1 MKKFFIIAVILVM
14 AANVYYSLTYK
25 GDIRT
30 PYYEFKTRIGT
41 APLKTYRDTDFGYT
55 ISYPCMFQQED
66 KQGDEYLGHA
76 RFVYSD
82 SVNIILESY
91 VTPNYSPNLQACAD
105 SLAENL
111 HCDRTMISKK
121 KAGKSS
127 SKASSSTQSP
137 QQDSAFLLSGPVY
150 ENDVRVD
157 GYSHYDKFIKSGKML
172 FVYSLT
178 YPDSYKPAM
187 PRLFHLIEDWKVLG
201 AF

>member
-41 APLKTYRDTDFGYT
+41 APLKTYRDTDFGYP

-82 SVNIILESY
+82 SANIILESY

-105 SLAENL
+105 SLAEKL
-111 HCDRTMISKK
+111 HSDRIMISNK
-121 KAGKSS
+121 KAGKESS
-127 SKASSSTQSP
+127 SKQASL
-137 QQDSAFLLSGPVY
+137 QDSAFLLAGPVY
-150 ENDVRVD
+150 ENGVRID

-187 PRLFHLIEDWKVLG
+187 PRLFHLIENWKVLG
-201 AF
+201 AY

>member
-1 MKKFFIIAVILVM
+1 MKKFIILV
-14 AANVYYSLTYK
+14 ALLIVACNLYYYLTNK

-55 ISYPCMFQQED
+55 LSYPCMFQQED

-82 SVNIILESY
+82 HVNIILESY
-91 VTPNYSPNLQACAD
+91 VTPNHSTNLQACAD
-105 SLAENL
+105 SLAKKL
-111 HCDRTMISKK
+111 HSDRIIVSNQK
-121 KAGKSS
+121 GSKSS
-127 SKASSSTQSP
+127 ANQSQ
-137 QQDSAFLLSGPVY
+137 QQDSSFLLSGPVY
-150 ENDVRVD
+150 ENDVRID

-178 YPDSYKPAM
+178 YPDSYKLAM
-187 PRLFHLIEDWKVLG
+187 SRLFHLIENWKVLG
-201 AF
+201 AD

>member
-1 MKKFFIIAVILVM
+1 MKKFFIIAVILVI

-41 APLKTYRDTDFGYT
+41 APLNTYRDTDFGYT
-55 ISYPCMFQQED
+55 ISYPCMFLQED
-66 KQGDEYLGHA
+66 KQGDEYSGHA

-82 SVNIILESY
+82 STNIILESY

-105 SLAENL
+105 SLAEKL
-111 HCDRTMISKK
+111 HSDRIMISNKK
-121 KAGKSS
+121 TGKSS
-127 SKASSSTQSP
+127 SKQAS
-137 QQDSAFLLSGPVY
+137 QQDSAFLLAGPVY
-150 ENDVRVD
+150 ENGVRID
-157 GYSHYDKFIKSGKML
+157 GYSHYDKFIKSGKLL

-201 AF
+201 AY

>member
-1 MKKFFIIAVILVM
+1 MKKFFIIAIILVM

-25 GDIRT
+25 GDIST

-82 SVNIILESY
+82 SANIILESY
-91 VTPNYSPNLQACAD
+91 VTPNYSSNLQACAD
-105 SLAENL
+105 SLAEKL
-111 HCDRTMISKK
+111 HSDRIMISKK
-121 KAGKSS
+121 KAGNESS
-127 SKASSSTQSP
+127 SKQAS
-137 QQDSAFLLSGPVY
+137 QQDSAFLLAGSVY
-150 ENDVRVD
+150 ENGVRID

-201 AF
+201 AY

>member
-82 SVNIILESY
+82 SANIILESY
-91 VTPNYSPNLQACAD
+91 VTPNYSSNLQACAD
-105 SLAENL
+105 SLAEKL
-111 HCDRTMISKK
+111 LSDRIMISKQ

-127 SKASSSTQSP
+127 SK
-137 QQDSAFLLSGPVY
+137 QDSAFLLAGPVY
-150 ENDVRVD
+150 ENGVRID

-201 AF
+201 AY

>member
-1 MKKFFIIAVILVM
+1 MKKFFIIAALLIVACNL
-14 AANVYYSLTYK
+14 YYRITYK

-41 APLKTYRDTDFGYT
+41 APLKTYCDTDFGYT
-55 ISYPCMFQQED
+55 VSYPCMFRQED

-76 RFVYSD
+76 RFIYSD
-82 SVNIILESY
+82 SANIILESY
-91 VTPNYSPNLQACAD
+91 VTANYSPNLQACAD
-105 SLAENL
+105 SLAQKL
-111 HCDRTMISKK
+111 HCDRIMSSNK
-121 KAGKSS
+121 KA
-127 SKASSSTQSP
+127 SKNSSTLSP

-187 PRLFHLIEDWKVLG
+187 PRLFHLIENWKVLG

>member
-1 MKKFFIIAVILVM
+1 MKKFFIIAVILVI

-55 ISYPCMFQQED
+55 ISYPCMFLQED
-66 KQGDEYLGHA
+66 KQGDEYSGHA

-82 SVNIILESY
+82 STNIILESY

-105 SLAENL
+105 SLAEKL
-111 HCDRTMISKK
+111 HSDRIMISNKK
-121 KAGKSS
+121 TGKSS
-127 SKASSSTQSP
+127 SKQAS
-137 QQDSAFLLSGPVY
+137 QQDSAFLLAGPVY
-150 ENDVRVD
+150 ENGVRID
-157 GYSHYDKFIKSGKML
+157 GYSHYDKFIKSGKLL

-178 YPDSYKPAM
+178 YPDSYKPTM

-201 AF
+201 AY

>member
-82 SVNIILESY
+82 SANIILESY

-105 SLAENL
+105 SLAEKL
-111 HCDRTMISKK
+111 LSDRIMISKQ
-121 KAGKSS
+121 KAGKSL
-127 SKASSSTQSP
+127 SK
-137 QQDSAFLLSGPVY
+137 QDSAFLLAGPVY
-150 ENDVRVD
+150 ENGVRID

-201 AF
+201 AY

>member
-1 MKKFFIIAVILVM
+1 MKKFFIIAAILVM
-14 AANVYYSLTYK
+14 LANVYYSLTYK

-55 ISYPCMFQQED
+55 VSYPCMFQQED

-82 SVNIILESY
+82 SANIILESY

-105 SLAENL
+105 SLAEKL
-111 HCDRTMISKK
+111 HCDKTL
-121 KAGKSS
+121 
-127 SKASSSTQSP
+127 QN
-137 QQDSAFLLSGPVY
+137 SAFLLSGPVY
-150 ENDVRVD
+150 ENGVRID

-201 AF
+201 AY

>member
-1 MKKFFIIAVILVM
+1 MKKFFIIAVILVI

-66 KQGDEYLGHA
+66 KLGDEYSGHA

-82 SVNIILESY
+82 SANIILESY
-91 VTPNYSPNLQACAD
+91 VTPNYSPNLQTCAD
-105 SLAENL
+105 SLAEKL
-111 HCDRTMISKK
+111 HSDRIMISNKK
-121 KAGKSS
+121 TGKSS
-127 SKASSSTQSP
+127 SKQAS
-137 QQDSAFLLSGPVY
+137 QQDSAFLLAGPVY
-150 ENDVRVD
+150 ENGVRID

-201 AF
+201 AY

>member
-82 SVNIILESY
+82 SANIILESY
-91 VTPNYSPNLQACAD
+91 VTPNYCPNLQACAD
-105 SLAENL
+105 SLAEKL
-111 HCDRTMISKK
+111 HSDRIMISKK
-121 KAGKSS
+121 NAGKYS
-127 SKASSSTQSP
+127 SKQAS
-137 QQDSAFLLSGPVY
+137 QQDSAFLLAGPVY
-150 ENDVRVD
+150 ENGVRID

>member
-1 MKKFFIIAVILVM
+1 MKKFFIIAVILVI

-82 SVNIILESY
+82 SANIILESY

-105 SLAENL
+105 SLAEKL
-111 HCDRTMISKK
+111 LSDRIMISKQ

-127 SKASSSTQSP
+127 SK
-137 QQDSAFLLSGPVY
+137 QDSAFLLAGPVY
-150 ENDVRVD
+150 ENGVRID

-201 AF
+201 AY

>member
-1 MKKFFIIAVILVM
+1 MKKFFIIAVILVI

-55 ISYPCMFQQED
+55 ISYPCKFQQEY
-66 KQGDEYLGHA
+66 KQGDEYSGHA

-82 SVNIILESY
+82 SANIILESY

-105 SLAENL
+105 SLAEKL
-111 HCDRTMISKK
+111 HSDRIMISNKK
-121 KAGKSS
+121 TGKSS
-127 SKASSSTQSP
+127 SKQDS
-137 QQDSAFLLSGPVY
+137 QQDSAFLLAGPVY
-150 ENDVRVD
+150 ENGVRID

-201 AF
+201 AY

>member
-1 MKKFFIIAVILVM
+1 MKKFFIIAVILVI

-66 KQGDEYLGHA
+66 KQGDEYSGHA

-82 SVNIILESY
+82 SANIIMESY

-105 SLAENL
+105 SLAEKL
-111 HCDRTMISKK
+111 HSDRIMISNKK
-121 KAGKSS
+121 TGKSS
-127 SKASSSTQSP
+127 SKQDS
-137 QQDSAFLLSGPVY
+137 QQDSAFLLAGPVY
-150 ENDVRVD
+150 ENGVRID

-201 AF
+201 AY

>member
-82 SVNIILESY
+82 SANIILESY

-105 SLAENL
+105 SLARKL
-111 HCDRTMISKK
+111 HSDRIMISKK

-127 SKASSSTQSP
+127 SKQAS
-137 QQDSAFLLSGPVY
+137 QQDSAFLLTGPVY
-150 ENDVRVD
+150 ENGVRID

-187 PRLFHLIEDWKVLG
+187 PRLFHLIENWKVLG

>member
-1 MKKFFIIAVILVM
+1 MKKFFIIAAILVM

-66 KQGDEYLGHA
+66 KQGDEYMGHA

-82 SVNIILESY
+82 SANIILESY

-105 SLAENL
+105 SLAEKL
-111 HCDRTMISKK
+111 HSDRIMISKK

-127 SKASSSTQSP
+127 SK
-137 QQDSAFLLSGPVY
+137 QDSAFLLAGPVY
-150 ENDVRVD
+150 ENGVRID

-187 PRLFHLIEDWKVLG
+187 PRLFHLIENWKVLG
-201 AF
+201 AY

>member
-82 SVNIILESY
+82 SANIILESY

-105 SLAENL
+105 SLAEKL
-111 HCDRTMISKK
+111 LSDRIMISKQ

-127 SKASSSTQSP
+127 SK
-137 QQDSAFLLSGPVY
+137 QDSAFLLAGPVY
-150 ENDVRVD
+150 ENGVRID

-201 AF
+201 AY

>member
-1 MKKFFIIAVILVM
+1 MKKFFIIAVILVI

-66 KQGDEYLGHA
+66 KQGDEYSGHA

-82 SVNIILESY
+82 SANIILESY

-105 SLAENL
+105 SLAEKL
-111 HCDRTMISKK
+111 HSDRIMISNKK
-121 KAGKSS
+121 TGKSS
-127 SKASSSTQSP
+127 SK
-137 QQDSAFLLSGPVY
+137 QDSAFLLAGPVY
-150 ENDVRVD
+150 ENGVRID

-201 AF
+201 TY

>member
-1 MKKFFIIAVILVM
+1 MKKFFIIAAILVM

-41 APLKTYRDTDFGYT
+41 APLKTYRDTYFGYT

-82 SVNIILESY
+82 SANIILESY

-105 SLAENL
+105 SLAEKL
-111 HCDRTMISKK
+111 HSDRIMISKK

-127 SKASSSTQSP
+127 FKQASL
-137 QQDSAFLLSGPVY
+137 QDSAFLLSGPVY
-150 ENDVRVD
+150 ENGVRID

-172 FVYSLT
+172 FVNSLT

-187 PRLFHLIEDWKVLG
+187 PRLFHLIETWKVLG
-201 AF
+201 AY

>member
-1 MKKFFIIAVILVM
+1 MKKFFIIAAILVM
-14 AANVYYSLTYK
+14 VVNVYYSLTYK

-55 ISYPCMFQQED
+55 VSYPCMFLQED
-66 KQGDEYLGHA
+66 KQGDDYLGHA

-82 SVNIILESY
+82 SANIILESY
-91 VTPNYSPNLQACAD
+91 VTPNYSQNLQACAD
-105 SLAENL
+105 SLAQKL
-111 HCDRTMISKK
+111 HCDRIMISNKK
-121 KAGKSS
+121 TGKSS
-127 SKASSSTQSP
+127 SPQSP

-201 AF
+201 AN

>member
-66 KQGDEYLGHA
+66 RQGDEYLGHA

-82 SVNIILESY
+82 SANIILESY

-105 SLAENL
+105 SLAEKL
-111 HCDRTMISKK
+111 LSDRIMISKQ

-127 SKASSSTQSP
+127 SK
-137 QQDSAFLLSGPVY
+137 QDSAFLLAGPVY
-150 ENDVRVD
+150 ENGVRID

-201 AF
+201 AY

>member
-82 SVNIILESY
+82 SANIILESY

-105 SLAENL
+105 SLAGKL
-111 HCDRTMISKK
+111 HSDRIMISKK

-127 SKASSSTQSP
+127 SKQDS
-137 QQDSAFLLSGPVY
+137 QQDSAFLLAGPVY
-150 ENDVRVD
+150 ENGVRID

-187 PRLFHLIEDWKVLG
+187 PRLFHLIENWKVLG

>member
-1 MKKFFIIAVILVM
+1 MKKFFIFSALLIIVCNI
-14 AANVYYSLTYK
+14 YYHLTYK

-66 KQGDEYLGHA
+66 KQGEEYLGHA

-82 SVNIILESY
+82 SANIILESY
-91 VTPNYSPNLQACAD
+91 VTPNYSSNLQACAD
-105 SLAENL
+105 SLAEKL
-111 HCDRTMISKK
+111 HSTPTMLTKK
-121 KAGKSS
+121 
-127 SKASSSTQSP
+127 
-137 QQDSAFLLSGPVY
+137 QDSAFLLSGPVY

-157 GYSHYDKFIKSGKML
+157 GYSHHDKFIKSGKIL

-178 YPDSYKPAM
+178 YPDSYKSAM
-187 PRLFHLIEDWKVLG
+187 PRLFHLIENWKVLG
-201 AF
+201 AN

>member
-1 MKKFFIIAVILVM
+1 MKKFFIITIILVM

-82 SVNIILESY
+82 SANIILESY

-105 SLAENL
+105 SLAKKL
-111 HCDRTMISKK
+111 HSDRIMISKQ

-127 SKASSSTQSP
+127 SKQASL
-137 QQDSAFLLSGPVY
+137 QDSAFLLVGPVY
-150 ENDVRVD
+150 ENGVRID

-178 YPDSYKPAM
+178 YPDSYKPSM

>member
-1 MKKFFIIAVILVM
+1 MKKFFIIAVILVI

-66 KQGDEYLGHA
+66 KQGDEYSGHA

-82 SVNIILESY
+82 SANIILESY

-105 SLAENL
+105 SLAEKL
-111 HCDRTMISKK
+111 HSDRIMISNKK
-121 KAGKSS
+121 TGKSS
-127 SKASSSTQSP
+127 SKQAS
-137 QQDSAFLLSGPVY
+137 QQDSAFLLAGPVY
-150 ENDVRVD
+150 ENGVRID
-157 GYSHYDKFIKSGKML
+157 GYSHYDKFI
-172 FVYSLT
+172 
-178 YPDSYKPAM
+178 
-187 PRLFHLIEDWKVLG
+187 
-201 AF
+201 

>member
-1 MKKFFIIAVILVM
+1 MKKFFIIAVILVI

-82 SVNIILESY
+82 SANIILESY
-91 VTPNYSPNLQACAD
+91 VTPNYSSNLQACAD
-105 SLAENL
+105 SLAEKL
-111 HCDRTMISKK
+111 HSDRIMISKK
-121 KAGKSS
+121 KAGNESS
-127 SKASSSTQSP
+127 SKQAS
-137 QQDSAFLLSGPVY
+137 QQDSAFLLAGSVY
-150 ENDVRVD
+150 ENGVRID

-201 AF
+201 AY

>member
-55 ISYPCMFQQED
+55 ISYPSMFQQED

-82 SVNIILESY
+82 SANIILESY

-105 SLAENL
+105 SLAEKL
-111 HCDRTMISKK
+111 LSDRIMISKQ

-127 SKASSSTQSP
+127 SK
-137 QQDSAFLLSGPVY
+137 QDSAFLLAGPVY
-150 ENDVRVD
+150 ENGVRID

-201 AF
+201 AY

>member
-1 MKKFFIIAVILVM
+1 MKKFFIF
-14 AANVYYSLTYK
+14 AALLIVACNIYYYLTYK
-25 GDIRT
+25 GDIRM

-82 SVNIILESY
+82 SANIILENY

-105 SLAENL
+105 SLAEKL
-111 HCDRTMISKK
+111 HSDRIMISKK

-127 SKASSSTQSP
+127 SKQDS
-137 QQDSAFLLSGPVY
+137 QQDSAFLLAGPVY
-150 ENDVRVD
+150 ENGVRID

-187 PRLFHLIEDWKVLG
+187 PRLFHLIENWKVLG
-201 AF
+201 AY

>member
-1 MKKFFIIAVILVM
+1 MKKFFIIAALLIVACNL
-14 AANVYYSLTYK
+14 YYRITYK

-55 ISYPCMFQQED
+55 VSYPCIFRQED
-66 KQGDEYLGHA
+66 NQGDEYLGHA

-82 SVNIILESY
+82 SANIILESY

-105 SLAENL
+105 SLAEKL
-111 HCDRTMISKK
+111 HCDRIMISKK
-121 KAGKSS
+121 KA
-127 SKASSSTQSP
+127 SKSSSTQSP
-137 QQDSAFLLSGPVY
+137 HQDSAFLLSGPVY

-187 PRLFHLIEDWKVLG
+187 PRLFHLIENWKVLG

>member
-1 MKKFFIIAVILVM
+1 MKKFFIIAVILVI

-82 SVNIILESY
+82 SANIILESY
-91 VTPNYSPNLQACAD
+91 VTPNYSPNLQSCAD
-105 SLAENL
+105 SLAEKL
-111 HCDRTMISKK
+111 HSDRIMISNKK
-121 KAGKSS
+121 TGKSS
-127 SKASSSTQSP
+127 SK
-137 QQDSAFLLSGPVY
+137 QDSAFLLAGPVY
-150 ENDVRVD
+150 ENGVRID
-157 GYSHYDKFIKSGKML
+157 GYSYYDKFIKSGKML

-201 AF
+201 AY

>member
-1 MKKFFIIAVILVM
+1 MKKFFIIAIILVM

-82 SVNIILESY
+82 SANIILESY

-105 SLAENL
+105 SLAEKL
-111 HCDRTMISKK
+111 HSDRIMISKK
-121 KAGKSS
+121 NAGKSS
-127 SKASSSTQSP
+127 SKQASL
-137 QQDSAFLLSGPVY
+137 QDSAFLLAGPVY
-150 ENDVRVD
+150 ENGVRID

-187 PRLFHLIEDWKVLG
+187 PRLFHLIENWKVLG

>member
-1 MKKFFIIAVILVM
+1 MKKFFIIAVILVI
-14 AANVYYSLTYK
+14 AANVYYSLTDK

-66 KQGDEYLGHA
+66 KQGDEYSGHA

-82 SVNIILESY
+82 SANIILESY

-105 SLAENL
+105 SLAEKL
-111 HCDRTMISKK
+111 HSDRIMISNKK
-121 KAGKSS
+121 TGKSS
-127 SKASSSTQSP
+127 SKQAS
-137 QQDSAFLLSGPVY
+137 QQDSAFLLAGPVY
-150 ENDVRVD
+150 ENGVRID

-201 AF
+201 AY